1 MNPAISLSSAT
12 EDRTGR
18 RAVLALSIGHFSV
31 DFYQGVVPAILPY
44 LVTERNYTFTA
55 VGALIFAFNLASS
68 IVQPIFGRL
77 ADKRSMHWLLP
88 GGLTVAGL
96 GILLVGMLEDR
107 WAASLVAV
115 FAGIGVAAFHPEA
128 ARLVRKASGTRSKA
142 RAMSVFATGGAS
154 GFAFGPL
161 VASWAFAQFGLW
173 NGCLLLLVPLVA
185 MLIYSLV
192 ELPHILA
199 RTGAAGT
206 RPPVAAAITEEDEEE
221 VDPAQPAVPVRV
233 VTPPAQADQWGA
245 FWWLCVA
252 VICRSIIFFGLLAF
266 LPLYWLKVLQGSEA
280 GGGRLVALLFLNGVI
295 GALIGG
301 WCGDRFGHRRVV
313 LLGFVAMIPMLILL
327 PYLQSPVPLVIGV
340 ALIGICLYVPYSVLV
355 VLGQEYLPNHVG
367 LASGVTLGLTVTI
380 GGLFSPVLG
389 WLADRYGI
397 PAMLLGVAAMPVLAL
412 IATLFMP
419 EPTSHDA
426 GTTPDTPATSATPA
440 RG

>member
-1 MNPAISLSSAT
+1 M
-12 EDRTGR
+12 
-18 RAVLALSIGHFSV
+18 LALSIGHFSV
-31 DFYQGVVPAILPY
+31 DFFQGVVPAILPY

-55 VGALIFAFNLASS
+55 VGALIFSFNLASS

-77 ADKRSMHWLLP
+77 ADKRSMHWLIP
-88 GGLTVAGL
+88 GGLLVAGL
-96 GILLVGMLEDR
+96 GILLVGMLENR
-107 WAASLVAV
+107 WAVSLAAV

-173 NGCLLLLVPLVA
+173 NGSLLLLVPLAA
-185 MLIYSLV
+185 MLIYCLV
-192 ELPHILA
+192 ELPHVLA
-199 RTGAAGT
+199 RTAAVPL
-206 RPPVAAAITEEDEEE
+206 RAVDEADAEK
-221 VDPAQPAVPVRV
+221 PAVPVQA
-233 VTPPAQADQWGA
+233 VTPPAQTDQWRA
-245 FWWLCVA
+245 FGWLCLA
-252 VICRSIIFFGLLAF
+252 VVCRSIIFFGLLAF
-266 LPLYWLKVLQGSEA
+266 LPLYWLKVLHGSEA
-280 GGGRLVALLFLNGVI
+280 GGGRLVALLFINGVI

-313 LLGFVAMIPMLILL
+313 LLGFLAMLPLLILL
-327 PYLQSPVPLVIGV
+327 PYLQSPVPLVLGV

-389 WLADRYGI
+389 WVADRYGI

-412 IATLFMP
+412 IAAMFMP
-419 EPTSHDA
+419 EPSP
-426 GTTPDTPATSATPA
+426 GSPAPAPVSASDRLVKKIVRP
-440 RG
+440 